1 MDQYDIRKAFEV
13 IERELMVS
21 MIRNLDRHKAEETSM
36 GIEWSQWQV
45 EQLKRLEQYKIRNQK
60 KYKSQFADINRQIDV
75 LIRTA
80 RESGGMDQ
88 EIEILKAI
96 KNGFKGYKRSGD
108 AMTAQFFRTND
119 RKLEALIKAT
129 TDDMKKAETAILRMA
144 NDKYRQV
151 IFNAQVYANTGAGT
165 YQKAIDMATKDMLSA
180 GLNCV
185 EYANGARHTLAD
197 YADMAIRTACKR
209 AYLTGEGEK
218 RKEWG
223 ISTVIM
229 NKRGNPCPK
238 CLPWVGKIMIDDVW
252 SGGKPSDGKYPLMS
266 TAVAAGLYHPRCRDS
281 HTTYFDGISPPPDSR
296 FTQREIRDIEQENKE
311 AVERQYA
318 ERQQGKYQRLAE
330 NSLDE
335 ENQKKYHAV
344 ADSWKKEKDKS
355 ERKLDILQEYSN
367 FIKRIRSVG
376 TASRH
381 KDRMAMFAEFAE
393 LIEDNRLPVSFAYVL
408 GEDVIKY
415 NLKSPNINKYNLE
428 YVFAHEIS
436 HRMDILEYQSWKNKK
451 FLSAIDICSQKV
463 YDNKESVM
471 EWFSPGAAY
480 AESFALSD
488 IISALTEGDMSGRVG
503 HDKKYWQVHEHKAL
517 EVFANISS
525 IDVLGLPES
534 HEFSGILKELFDA
547 YKEMVN

>member
-1 MDQYDIRKAFEV
+1 MDEYDISKAFEV
-13 IERELMVS
+13 IERELMTS

-60 KYKSQFADINRQIDV
+60 KYKSQFADINRQVDV

-165 YQKAIDMATKDMLSA
+165 YQKAVDMATKDMLSA

-185 EYANGARHTLAD
+185 EYSNGARHTLAD

-266 TAVAAGLYHPRCRDS
+266 TAVAAGLYHPRCKDS
-281 HTTYFDGISPPPDSR
+281 HTTYFEGVSTPPDSR
-296 FTQREIRDIEQENKE
+296 FTQREIRGIEQENKE
-311 AVERQYA
+311 AAERQYA

-330 NSLDE
+330 NSLDAENKRINQTRADEWYKKLTMELSSHINQENNLFVNWAEIQSAKYRKRLEKLSNNPKVVNAIETRTKWALRNRDGLKTE
-335 ENQKKYHAV
+335 ELYAISLSTGEEIARVTGQQIDYGVERTKKFTKEINT
-344 ADSWKKEKDKS
+344 ADRLKEKILLIHNHPRGLPPS
-355 ERKLDILQEYSN
+355 LGDINALFQNE
-367 FIKRIRSVG
+367 
-376 TASRH
+376 
-381 KDRMAMFAEFAE
+381 
-393 LIEDNRLPVSFAYVL
+393 
-408 GEDVIKY
+408 
-415 NLKSPNINKYNLE
+415 NI
-428 YVFAHEIS
+428 
-436 HRMDILEYQSWKNKK
+436 
-451 FLSAIDICSQKV
+451 
-463 YDNKESVM
+463 
-471 EWFSPGAAY
+471 
-480 AESFALSD
+480 
-488 IISALTEGDMSGRVG
+488 SGITVG
-503 HDKKYWQVHEHKAL
+503 HNGSIYYYTRPKQIIPEEDFKVALMRYSRYTENTGFEKAL
-517 EVFANISS
+517 MDLSEEYGFVFS
-525 IDVLGLPES
+525 IL
-534 HEFSGILKELFDA
+534 
-547 YKEMVN
+547 